1 MYLLQAG
8 ITMDVDKMPFEHLIA
23 VLLFFLLVLCM
34 VFINGVSFK
43 LGDKEINI
51 GGVRKL
57 LARKDEDTRLK
68 ESLKRFADEIDH
80 EIEADL
86 YDLIE
91 DMDVRIERVLL
102 QEHCYF
108 TLDKFSAIVKKELYK
123 RVRRNNLKDKLSED
137 SIDKYVDKALKAVE
151 ERYELFLAK
160 VTNVKCGDKYS
171 GFHDIKKAVRQELLL
186 WAKEASNILIAGM
199 KKKIAKYEDSKKSF
213 RTSVARKFCC
223 DDCIAKNKNYIKN
236 LIGEEIV

>member
-23 VLLFFLLVLCM
+23 VLLFLLVVLGM

-43 LGDKEINI
+43 IGDKEINI
-51 GGVRKL
+51 GGIRKL
-57 LARKDEDTRLK
+57 LAWKDEDTRLK
-68 ESLKRFADEIDH
+68 ENLKRFADDVDN

-91 DMDVRIERVLL
+91 DMDVRIERILL

-108 TLDKFSAIVKKELYK
+108 TLDKFSAIVKKELHK
-123 RVRRNNLKDKLSED
+123 RVRRNNLKEKLSED
-137 SIDKYVDKALKAVE
+137 SIDKYVDKALKNVE
-151 ERYELFLAK
+151 ERYELFQAK
-160 VTNVKCGDKYS
+160 VASVKCEDKYS
-171 GFHDIKKAVRQELLL
+171 GFQDIKEAIRQELLQ

-199 KKKIAKYEDSKKSF
+199 KKKIAKYEDSKKNFKTPS
-213 RTSVARKFCC
+213 ARKFCC
-223 DDCIAKNKNYIKN
+223 DDCIAKNKVYIER
-236 LIGEEIV
+236 LIS